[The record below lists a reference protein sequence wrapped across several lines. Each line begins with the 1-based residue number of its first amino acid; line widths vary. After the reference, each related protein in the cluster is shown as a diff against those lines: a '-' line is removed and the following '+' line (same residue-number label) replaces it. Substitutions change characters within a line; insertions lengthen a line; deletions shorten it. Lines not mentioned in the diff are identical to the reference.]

1 MTTQTL
7 HSSAFPIRGIAQ
19 IIGFFTALAQAFAVA
34 SNAQARFDEI
44 QQLQALSDAD
54 LARRGIKR
62 DDIVRHVYADL
73 MGAA

>member
-7 HSSAFPIRGIAQ
+7 HSSAFQIRGIAQ
-19 IIGFFTALAQAFAVA
+19 ILGFFTALAKAFALA

-44 QQLQALSDAD
+44 QHLQALTDGD
-54 LARRGIKR
+54 LAQRGIKR
-62 DDIVRHVYADL
+62 DDIVRHVYSDL